1 MARNQEKAQSM
12 LHRFR
17 QSQALELGLNVGV
30 RSHDRR
36 PKLISTVNSVRDC
49 DKWRDE
55 VMREISRKVAR
66 IQDGACEKTYKQS
79 L

>member
-17 QSQALELGLNVGV
+17 QTQVHELGLNV

-66 IQDGACEKTYKQS
+66 IQDGACEKTHRQRA
-79 L
+79 